1 MGFPNSYKI
10 CKSDNQAYK
19 QFGNSVVIDVLQL
32 IGQEIGK
39 AMEEASNER
48 NRIQA
53 MAI

>member
-1 MGFPNSYKI
+1 MSIWEDFE
-10 CKSDNQAYK
+10 
-19 QFGNSVVIDVLQL
+19 IDCTDYLN
-32 IGQEIGK
+32 K

>member
-1 MGFPNSYKI
+1 
-10 CKSDNQAYK
+10 
-19 QFGNSVVIDVLQL
+19 LQL

-39 AMEEASNER
+39 VMEEASNER

>member
-1 MGFPNSYKI
+1 
-10 CKSDNQAYK
+10 
-19 QFGNSVVIDVLQL
+19 L

-39 AMEEASNER
+39 TMEEASNER